1 MQPRRKIKELRKKIL
16 TEGCSFEEAILEIL
30 DILEEMEVMK

>member
-1 MQPRRKIKELRKKIL
+1 ML

-30 DILEEMEVMK
+30 DILEEMEVK